1 MALSGT
7 DSKPLKAE
15 DDPLVRC
22 LTTATAIKGVDAIFF
37 ARNGSRVQVAC
48 SYAPI
53 VQNGQ
58 ATAAVLVLLDVSER
72 KRAEERL
79 REAQKLE
86 SIGLLAGGIAHD
98 FNNLLTGILGNASL
112 AQELL
117 PPGSRAASIL
127 EGVVTAG
134 ERAADL
140 TRQMLAYSG
149 KGRFVVE
156 QVNLSRLAR
165 EITNLLRASIAKNV
179 SLQLDLAETLPPVE
193 ADAGQMQQVIMNL
206 VLNAAEAIGDRQGT
220 VQVLTAAQTVDE
232 RFRFEELDRAEIPL
246 GRYVRLE
253 VRDTGC
259 GMDEATKARIFDPF
273 FSTKFAGRGLGLAA
287 VAGIIRSHGGLIKLT
302 TAPGR
307 GSTFVV
313 LFPAKAA
320 AVETPS
326 FIPPAA
332 VKDEEA
338 ARLILIVD
346 DEDVV
351 RRTAAS
357 ALTFHGYRVRRA
369 SSGREGIEIL
379 QEENGGISLVLLDLN
394 MPGMSGQET
403 LYELRKLAPDL
414 EVVVSSGYGEEQAM
428 NLFSGQQ
435 VSGFIQ
441 KPYTSARL
449 LEKIARALGAM
460 RHGAQTR

>member
-1 MALSGT
+1 
-7 DSKPLKAE
+7 
-15 DDPLVRC
+15 
-22 LTTATAIKGVDAIFF
+22 
-37 ARNGSRVQVAC
+37 
-48 SYAPI
+48 
-53 VQNGQ
+53 
-58 ATAAVLVLLDVSER
+58 
-72 KRAEERL
+72 
-79 REAQKLE
+79 
-86 SIGLLAGGIAHD
+86 
-98 FNNLLTGILGNASL
+98 
-112 AQELL
+112 
-117 PPGSRAASIL
+117 
-127 EGVVTAG
+127 
-134 ERAADL
+134 
-140 TRQMLAYSG
+140 
-149 KGRFVVE
+149 
-156 QVNLSRLAR
+156 
-165 EITNLLRASIAKNV
+165 
-179 SLQLDLAETLPPVE
+179 
-193 ADAGQMQQVIMNL
+193 
-206 VLNAAEAIGDRQGT
+206 
-220 VQVLTAAQTVDE
+220 
-232 RFRFEELDRAEIPL
+232 
-246 GRYVRLE
+246 
-253 VRDTGC
+253 
-259 GMDEATKARIFDPF
+259 
-273 FSTKFAGRGLGLAA
+273 